1 MHEKKHLSF
10 SSLVKN
16 LSERMAQIPD
26 TRQAGKV
33 DYSIHDCCMSA
44 FAMMFFQDPSM
55 LEFQTRLQ
63 DTHNLNN
70 LKTLFHVQSIP
81 KDSQFRAIID
91 DVPSYLIEETF
102 LDFYRPLQ
110 RGKHLEQFRFL
121 DGRYLVSLDGTQ
133 QFSSDAISCPHCL
146 QKKLKSGKIIYH
158 HQVLAAAIVHP
169 DNRQVIPLAPEP
181 IHQIDGQSKQDCE
194 INAGKRMVGKI
205 REDHSKLNFVILGDS
220 LYSKQPF
227 IDVLLKNNMSFILGA
242 KPDDH
247 KVLFEWVSELKA
259 MNETQRLEI
268 RDFEGRQHIYE
279 WVNDVPLNGRQDARN
294 VNFFEYTLINE
305 KNKQVFFGTWVTDIA
320 ISEHNITEL
329 VKAGRCR
336 WKIENENF
344 NTLKNQ
350 GYHAEHN
357 FGHGKKNAGYNFF
370 LFTLLAFFVHQIL
383 ELTDPLF
390 QACRQKFSSR
400 KEFWNQLR
408 CTVRIVVFRSWR
420 HLLEKEKRRD
430 LRLLRF
436 L

>member
-91 DVPSYLIEETF
+91 DVPSHLIEETF
-102 LDFYRPLQ
+102 LDLYRPLQ
-110 RGKHLEQFRFL
+110 RGKQLEQFRFL

-169 DNRQVIPLAPEP
+169 DNRQVIPLSPEP

-205 REDHSKLNFVILGDS
+205 REDHPKMNIVILGDS

-227 IDVLLKNNMSFILGA
+227 IDILLENNMSFILGA

-259 MNETQRLEI
+259 MDETQRLEI
-268 RDFEGRQHIYE
+268 RDFKGQRHIYE
-279 WVNDVPLNGRQDARN
+279 WVNDVPLNGREDARN

-305 KNKQVFFGTWVTDIA
+305 KNKQVFFGTWVTDIE

-344 NTLKNQ
+344 NTLKNL

-370 LFTLLAFFVHQIL
+370 LFILLAFFVHQIL

-390 QACRQKFSSR
+390 QACRKKFSSR

-408 CTVRIVVFRSWR
+408 CTVRFVLFRSWR
-420 HLLEKEKRRD
+420 HLLEFVRD
-430 LRLLRF
+430 PPYLTSSSR
-436 L
+436 